1 MNKKNWKAFVLG
13 LLFIVFD
20 LAGCSNTDTS
30 TKQEEASANQSQSQS
45 NVDNNQTADNFSN
58 TDFDFELKTVLLNSG
73 YEMPIIG
80 LGTWTQDDETVEN
93 SVYHAL
99 KDGYRLI
106 DTANMY
112 GNEAGVGK

>member
-1 MNKKNWKAFVLG
+1 MNKKNWKALVLG
-13 LLFIVFD
+13 LLFIAFA
-20 LAGCSNTDTS
+20 LAGCSNTDIS
-30 TKQEEASANQSQSQS
+30 TKQEKASANQSQSQS

-112 GNEAGVGK
+112 GNEEGVGK

>member
-20 LAGCSNTDTS
+20 LAGAAIQTHRQNRKKRQPTS
-30 TKQEEASANQSQSQS
+30 HKASRMWIIIRRRTIFQILI
-45 NVDNNQTADNFSN
+45 
-58 TDFDFELKTVLLNSG
+58 FDFELKTVLLNSG
-73 YEMPIIG
+73 LEMPIIG

-112 GNEAGVGK
+112 GNEEGVGK